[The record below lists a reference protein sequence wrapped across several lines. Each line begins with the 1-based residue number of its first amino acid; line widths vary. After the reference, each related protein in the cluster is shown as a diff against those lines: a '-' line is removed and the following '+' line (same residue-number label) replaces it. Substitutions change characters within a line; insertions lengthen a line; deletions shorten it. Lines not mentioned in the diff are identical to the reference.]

1 MTVMTGRERKDIAF
15 AHYFDLAM
23 DFATRSHGHALAML
37 ALVALLSVLPG
48 FFAIPPVDRDEAR
61 FAQATKQMLETGDYV
76 DIRFQDQVR
85 YKKPVGIYWMQ
96 AAVVKAASAVG
107 VPRAQTRIWLY
118 RIPSLIGAIGAV
130 LLTYWAGLVFV
141 SRRAAILAALMMA
154 SCLLLSIEGR
164 IAKTDAMLLATTVAA
179 MGALARVYLPEQ
191 RERLQGRAAWL
202 PPAVFW
208 TAIGVGILLK
218 GPVIALFVVLAAGTL
233 IAVDRSAWWLM
244 ALKPLP
250 GIIWCLLLV
259 LPWFLAI
266 ISRSGE
272 SFFAESIG
280 QDLLAK
286 LATGQESHG
295 APPGYYFLLYW
306 VTFWP
311 AAVLTGFAV
320 PAIWAARREPGAKFL
335 LAWVVP
341 SWIVLEIIVTKLPH
355 YVMPIYPAIAILIAG
370 IVDSRMLA
378 QHRWLVRGSVWWFL
392 LPILLGIG
400 GLVALFGIGR
410 QFGFLVWPMI
420 GGAVVAGLLAWQL
433 FEPER
438 AAHTLLRAVVAS
450 ILLVMAVFGWI
461 VPALTPVFPSVAL
474 ANILRASGCADPRAA
489 SAGFHEPSLVFLAG
503 TSTRLTDASGA
514 ADFLSG
520 GDCRFAF
527 IEARQARNFAQRAE
541 AIGLL
546 ISPVAKV
553 DAYNIGSVRAAAIE
567 VFRSGGPP

>member
-1 MTVMTGRERKDIAF
+1 MAVMTGRERKDIAF
-15 AHYFDLAM
+15 ARYFDLAM
-23 DFATRSHGHALAML
+23 DFATRSHGHALAAL
-37 ALVALLSVLPG
+37 VLVALLSVLPG
-48 FFAIPPVDRDEAR
+48 FFTIPPIDRDEAR
-61 FAQATKQMLETGDYV
+61 FVQATKQMLETGDYV
-76 DIRFQDQVR
+76 DIRFQDEVR
-85 YKKPVGIYWMQ
+85 YKKPVGIYWLQ
-96 AAVVKAASAVG
+96 AGVVKAASVVG

-118 RIPSLIGAIGAV
+118 RIPSLVGAIGAV
-130 LLTYWAGLVFV
+130 LLTYWTGLAFV
-141 SRRAAILAALMMA
+141 SRRAAVLAALMMA
-154 SCLLLSIEGR
+154 SCLLLSVEGR

-191 RERLQGRAAWL
+191 RERLTGNAAWV

-208 TAIGVGILLK
+208 TAMAGGILLK

-233 IAVDRSAWWLM
+233 IAVDRTASWLM
-244 ALKPLP
+244 ALKPIP
-250 GIIWCLLLV
+250 GMIWCALLV

-266 ISRSGE
+266 ISRSGD
-272 SFFAESIG
+272 SFFAASIG

-311 AAVLTGFAV
+311 AAVFTGFAA

-341 SWIVLEIIVTKLPH
+341 AWIVFEIIVTKLPH
-355 YVMPIYPAIAILIAG
+355 YVLPIYPAIAILIAG
-370 IVDSRMLA
+370 IVESRMLSNN
-378 QHRWLVRGSVWWFL
+378 QWLVRGSVWWFL
-392 LPILLGIG
+392 FPIVLGIT
-400 GLVALFGIGR
+400 GLVALFVIGR
-410 QFGFLVWPMI
+410 QFGFLVWPLI
-420 GGAVVAGLLAWQL
+420 GGAVVVGLLTWQL

-438 AAHTLLRAVVAS
+438 AAHTLLRSVLAS
-450 ILLVMAVFGWI
+450 ILLLTAIFGLI
-461 VPALTPVFPSVAL
+461 VPALTPIFPSVAL
-474 ANILRASGCADPRAA
+474 ANILRASGCSDPRAA

-503 TSTRLTDASGA
+503 TTTHLTDASGA

-520 GDCRFAF
+520 GECRFAF

-553 DAYNIGSVRAAAIE
+553 DAYNIGNVRAAAID